1 MSIFKTCILL
11 LNIRDMTQRLELV
24 WPVPTHLVWITAVT
38 HLPALFP
45 PVSIYL
51 FNNAKN
57 ENNEKNIYTDTTYLL
72 QGNIDVRFR
81 ALRRLLRSPY
91 RRQLYHRYLLPN
103 G

>member
-1 MSIFKTCILL
+1 MSISKTCTLL
-11 LNIRDMTQRLELV
+11 PTIRDMTRRLGLV
-24 WPVPTHLVWITAVT
+24 WPVQMCLVWITVVI
-38 HLPALFP
+38 HLHVLFL

-72 QGNIDVRFR
+72 LGYIDVRFR
-81 ALRRLLRSPY
+81 VLRRFFGSPDG
-91 RRQLYHRYLLPN
+91 RQLYHRYLLPN